1 MHKARPKVCA
11 LRTFPGSETLITLI
25 LHIKSKMVEVTA
37 AALNISHGGTLPNRV
52 IRIFPDEDVRHELL
66 SCSRSP
72 EEGIWDSP
80 REIYRRSTLVGFH
93 FFIVSTCPLAVPLDW
108 HILSA

>member
-37 AALNISHGGTLPNRV
+37 AAIDHFT
-52 IRIFPDEDVRHELL
+52 
-66 SCSRSP
+66 
-72 EEGIWDSP
+72 W
-80 REIYRRSTLVGFH
+80 RRASESGDPY
-93 FFIVSTCPLAVPLDW
+93 IPGQGCPT
-108 HILSA
+108 